1 MIGEILV
8 TGIVLG
14 GAYWVYKCKQ
24 KEDCS
29 VTGECN
35 TVIEHLKKGRTLTAE
50 QAKKLYGI
58 KHLRSVIS
66 RLRHKY
72 SQDIET
78 VVKGKKATYTK
89 K

>member
-35 TVIEHLKKGRTLTAE
+35 TVIENKP
-50 QAKKLYGI
+50 
-58 KHLRSVIS
+58 RS
-66 RLRHKY
+66 
-72 SQDIET
+72 
-78 VVKGKKATYTK
+78 YTELSIYVPL
-89 K
+89 